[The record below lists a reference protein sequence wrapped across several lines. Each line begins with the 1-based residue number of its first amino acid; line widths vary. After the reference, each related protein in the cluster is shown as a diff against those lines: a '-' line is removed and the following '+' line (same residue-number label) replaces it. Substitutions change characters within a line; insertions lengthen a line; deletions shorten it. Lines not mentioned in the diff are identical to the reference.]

1 MAHLLEMKNI
11 CKSFSGVSVLKNN
24 HLELEAGEVHALL
37 GENGAGKSTLIKILG
52 GVYTKDSGQIL
63 VDGQEVEI
71 TGVES
76 AKEHGIRII
85 HQELMLIPDMTI
97 SENIFIGQEPKTK
110 AGTVDKKKMN
120 EMAQGFLDSMHLD
133 LKSTQFIRD
142 LNIAQQQMVEIIR
155 AISFGATVT
164 NLFNVVRQITIN
176 LFLACGMTF
185 VILLAG
191 IDLSVGSVI
200 AVSGCIS
207 AGLIS
212 WNGLPVY
219 VGILGGILAG
229 VVIGL
234 INGYIVSSTNIPA
247 FIVTLAMMNIGR
259 GIARVYTKAQTISV
273 LDDSYTFW
281 GMGTIFGIPIQ
292 LYCIVAVIAV
302 SSFILNKTKLG
313 RHIYAVGGN
322 KQAAEYSGINVKKV
336 TFFVFVYSALLA
348 SLAGILT
355 VGRTFTAMMTLGD
368 GAEMDAISAVVL
380 GGTSMNGGRGTIA
393 GTVIGAIVIG
403 VLKNGMNLLGI
414 DSSWQ
419 YIVQGIVILIAV
431 YIDWFKQTGFKFSR
445 KIKA

>member
-1 MAHLLEMKNI
+1 MENKNWKNLSVI
-11 CKSFSGVSVLKNN
+11 QTIKSNMGILAGLVILCVVL
-24 HLELEAGEVHALL
+24 
-37 GENGAGKSTLIKILG
+37 
-52 GVYTKDSGQIL
+52 
-63 VDGQEVEI
+63 
-71 TGVES
+71 
-76 AKEHGIRII
+76 
-85 HQELMLIPDMTI
+85 
-97 SENIFIGQEPKTK
+97 
-110 AGTVDKKKMN
+110 
-120 EMAQGFLDSMHLD
+120 
-133 LKSTQFIRD
+133 
-142 LNIAQQQMVEIIR
+142 
-155 AISFGATVT
+155 SFTTSSFATVT

-302 SSFILNKTKLG
+302 SSFIGVILG
-313 RHIYAVGGN
+313 
-322 KQAAEYSGINVKKV
+322 GILSDRWVQKNIRGR
-336 TFFVFVYSALLA
+336 VYTGAIGLGMTIPALL
-348 SLAGILT
+348 L
-355 VGRTFTAMMTLGD
+355 LGF
-368 GAEMDAISAVVL
+368 GHSFV
-380 GGTSMNGGRGTIA
+380 S
-393 GTVIGAIVIG
+393 VIGAGLLFGIG
-403 VLKNGMNLLGI
+403 FGIFDANNMPILCQFVSAKHRATAYGIMNMTGVFAGAAVTEVLGKWTDGGSLG
-414 DSSWQ
+414 Q
-419 YIVQGIVILIAV
+419 
-431 YIDWFKQTGFKFSR
+431 
-445 KIKA
+445 

>member
-1 MAHLLEMKNI
+1 MQAI
-11 CKSFSGVSVLKNN
+11 
-24 HLELEAGEVHALL
+24 
-37 GENGAGKSTLIKILG
+37 G
-52 GVYTKDSGQIL
+52 G
-63 VDGQEVEI
+63 
-71 TGVES
+71 
-76 AKEHGIRII
+76 
-85 HQELMLIPDMTI
+85 
-97 SENIFIGQEPKTK
+97 
-110 AGTVDKKKMN
+110 
-120 EMAQGFLDSMHLD
+120 
-133 LKSTQFIRD
+133 
-142 LNIAQQQMVEIIR
+142 
-155 AISFGATVT
+155 FGATAAAAFSWQATFHWFGIVGIVYS
-164 NLFNVVRQITIN
+164 LVLI
-176 LFLACGMTF
+176 LFLKENP
-185 VILLAG
+185 IH
-191 IDLSVGSVI
+191 
-200 AVSGCIS
+200 
-207 AGLIS
+207 
-212 WNGLPVY
+212 N
-219 VGILGGILAG
+219 
-229 VVIGL
+229 
-234 INGYIVSSTNIPA
+234 VSSKKIDNVPGEKKPSIISGLSLLFTNWAFWIILFYFAAPSLPGWATKNWLPTLFADSLNIPMSEA
-247 FIVTLAMMNIGR
+247 GPIS
-259 GIARVYTKAQTISV
+259 TI
-273 LDDSYTFW
+273 T
-281 GMGTIFGIPIQ
+281 
-292 LYCIVAVIAV
+292 IAV

>member
-1 MAHLLEMKNI
+1 MENKNWKNLSVI
-11 CKSFSGVSVLKNN
+11 QTIKSNMGILAGLVILCVVL
-24 HLELEAGEVHALL
+24 
-37 GENGAGKSTLIKILG
+37 
-52 GVYTKDSGQIL
+52 
-63 VDGQEVEI
+63 
-71 TGVES
+71 
-76 AKEHGIRII
+76 
-85 HQELMLIPDMTI
+85 
-97 SENIFIGQEPKTK
+97 
-110 AGTVDKKKMN
+110 
-120 EMAQGFLDSMHLD
+120 
-133 LKSTQFIRD
+133 
-142 LNIAQQQMVEIIR
+142 
-155 AISFGATVT
+155 SFTTSSFATVT

-302 SSFILNKTKLG
+302 SSFILNKTKSPYIIIIMIVCVVICWVLLERTKHG
-313 RHIYAVGGN
+313 RYLYAMGGN
-322 KQAAEYSGINVKKV
+322 KTAAKLSGINVKKV

-414 DSSWQ
+414 ASSWQ

>member
-1 MAHLLEMKNI
+1 
-11 CKSFSGVSVLKNN
+11 
-24 HLELEAGEVHALL
+24 
-37 GENGAGKSTLIKILG
+37 
-52 GVYTKDSGQIL
+52 
-63 VDGQEVEI
+63 
-71 TGVES
+71 
-76 AKEHGIRII
+76 
-85 HQELMLIPDMTI
+85 MTI
-97 SENIFIGQEPKTK
+97 MENKNWKNLSVIQTIKSNMGIL
-110 AGTVDKKKMN
+110 AGLVI
-120 EMAQGFLDSMHLD
+120 LCVVL
-133 LKSTQFIRD
+133 
-142 LNIAQQQMVEIIR
+142 
-155 AISFGATVT
+155 SFTTSSFATVT

-322 KQAAEYSGINVKKV
+322 KQAAEYSGINDINRSSDNEIKERWESKNGV
-336 TFFVFVYSALLA
+336 TFTEKA
-348 SLAGILT
+348 
-355 VGRTFTAMMTLGD
+355 D
-368 GAEMDAISAVVL
+368 MD
-380 GGTSMNGGRGTIA
+380 
-393 GTVIGAIVIG
+393 
-403 VLKNGMNLLGI
+403 I
-414 DSSWQ
+414 DSFKKAVDGVDEWFVNELKS
-419 YIVQGIVILIAV
+419 QGYEDGQDLVDL
-431 YIDWFKQTGFKFSR
+431 FTK
-445 KIKA
+445 